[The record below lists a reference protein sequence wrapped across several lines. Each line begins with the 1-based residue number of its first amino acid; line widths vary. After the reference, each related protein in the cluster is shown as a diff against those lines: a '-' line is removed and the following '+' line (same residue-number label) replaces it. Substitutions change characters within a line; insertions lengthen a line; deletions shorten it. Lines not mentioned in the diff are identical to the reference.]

1 MDNMIV
7 NIFPSDFKEV
17 QLINDFNYT
26 FLDFLNTDDYNRYIP
41 YYNLLNSVD
50 IFKLKNIYHFTFLRT
65 IKLHNQFESIQ
76 QLKKI
81 NNIDPILINDSFI
94 QYINNEPLKAIL
106 IMNSIQQYFYPIK
119 NI

>member
-1 MDNMIV
+1 MKLHNG
-7 NIFPSDFKEV
+7 
-17 QLINDFNYT
+17 L
-26 FLDFLNTDDYNRYIP
+26 RY
-41 YYNLLNSVD
+41 S
-50 IFKLKNIYHFTFLRT
+50 

-81 NNIDPILINDSFI
+81 NHIDPILINDSFI